1 MFASLASHGG
11 FFRRRSNASRAEE
24 DLQALLARMRQR
36 LYPETIPALASFW
49 LKTVCTIGYSLQRW
63 RELSHLLELALDE
76 PLLDDCSREV
86 IVEIRNPGRRAS

>member
-49 LKTVCTIGYSLQRW
+49 LKTVCTIP
-63 RELSHLLELALDE
+63 A
-76 PLLDDCSREV
+76 
-86 IVEIRNPGRRAS
+86 VEGAESFIGVSTR

>member
-36 LYPETIPALASFW
+36 LYPETIPALASF
-49 LKTVCTIGYSLQRW
+49 GW
-63 RELSHLLELALDE
+63 RRSVRSAIA
-76 PLLDDCSREV
+76 SSGGGSWV
-86 IVEIRNPGRRAS
+86 IYWS

>member
-11 FFRRRSNASRAEE
+11 FFRRRSNASRAEK
-24 DLQALLARMRQR
+24 DLQALLARNAAA
-36 LYPETIPALASFW
+36 ALSRDHPSTCFFW

-86 IVEIRNPGRRAS
+86 IVEIRNSGRRAS